1 MNDAPQ
7 TNEAQVQK
15 PDLKTLV
22 EAFILVS
29 DGPVSF
35 ETLAQA
41 MEQDVV
47 TIDFVVAELEG
58 DYATRGIRL
67 QKMRD
72 RVQFV
77 SAPEVSEYVQK
88 YLGLDTAPRLSPA
101 GLETLAI
108 IAYRQPIT
116 RPQIEAI
123 RGVNCDG
130 VVHTLLARN
139 LVEPVGELDTV
150 GHPTLY
156 GTTFDFL
163 QYFGLTSLEQ
173 LPPLPDNMMPVL
185 PVILGNDELDSES
198 EADQTGA
205 ESKERDAQ
213 VIDATETVL
222 QQSESTD
229 GPDTAQD
236 AVTNLTVSN
245 ATVVEDVDSTP
256 HTNGTNENAATVD
269 SNAAIMPEIE
279 TDENTI

>member
-1 MNDAPQ
+1 MNEFSGIETQSSQP
-7 TNEAQVQK
+7 E
-15 PDLKTLV
+15 LKTLV

-41 MEQDVV
+41 LAQDVT
-47 TIDFVVAELEG
+47 TIDFVVAELENE
-58 DYATRGIRL
+58 YAARGIRL

-101 GLETLAI
+101 ALETLAI

-139 LVEPVGELDTV
+139 LIEAVGELETV
-150 GHPTLY
+150 GHPTIY

-173 LPPLPDNMMPVL
+173 LPPLPDNMVPVL
-185 PVILGNDELDSES
+185 PARL
-198 EADQTGA
+198 
-205 ESKERDAQ
+205 
-213 VIDATETVL
+213 TETETETTRV
-222 QQSESTD
+222 
-229 GPDTAQD
+229 A
-236 AVTNLTVSN
+236 
-245 ATVVEDVDSTP
+245 
-256 HTNGTNENAATVD
+256 NENASVLTAGAENASD
-269 SNAAIMPEIE
+269 ADAAIVRENKADPADARAAE
-279 TDENTI
+279 TDLADADGDALTYLQALVAFPTENL

>member
-1 MNDAPQ
+1 MPMSEESQVGAAANGAP
-7 TNEAQVQK
+7 E
-15 PDLKTLV
+15 LKTLV

-41 MEQDVV
+41 LAQDVT
-47 TIDFVVAELEG
+47 TIELVAAELEN

-67 QKMRD
+67 QRMRD

-101 GLETLAI
+101 ALETLAI

-139 LVEPVGELDTV
+139 LIEAVGELETV

-173 LPPLPDNMMPVL
+173 LPPLPENMMPVL
-185 PVILGNDELDSES
+185 PSPPENQPKSE
-198 EADQTGA
+198 D
-205 ESKERDAQ
+205 
-213 VIDATETVL
+213 
-222 QQSESTD
+222 
-229 GPDTAQD
+229 
-236 AVTNLTVSN
+236 N
-245 ATVVEDVDSTP
+245 ATAIRSPDAIVETTP
-256 HTNGTNENAATVD
+256 LETTVEKD
-269 SNAAIMPEIE
+269 AK
-279 TDENTI
+279 

>member
-7 TNEAQVQK
+7 TIESQLQK
-15 PDLKTLV
+15 PELKTLV

-35 ETLAQA
+35 DTLAQA
-41 MEQDVV
+41 LEQDVV
-47 TIDFVVAELEG
+47 TIDFVIAELEG
-58 DYATRGIRL
+58 DYAARGIRL

-108 IAYRQPIT
+108 VAYRQPIT

-139 LVEPVGELDTV
+139 LVEAVGELDSV

-185 PVILGNDELDSES
+185 PVILGNGLI
-198 EADQTGA
+198 EA
-205 ESKERDAQ
+205 ERDAEPVDAALQ
-213 VIDATETVL
+213 ELAKETVSSANTTGEANAVEPVGEIVPFETIENATEDERNANV
-222 QQSESTD
+222 E
-229 GPDTAQD
+229 PETAIG
-236 AVTNLTVSN
+236 ANLV
-245 ATVVEDVDSTP
+245 
-256 HTNGTNENAATVD
+256 
-269 SNAAIMPEIE
+269 
-279 TDENTI
+279 

>member
-1 MNDAPQ
+1 MTQMTFFCVNLCDLCPKDWMTTIPDQ
-7 TNEAQVQK
+7 PDK

-29 DGPVSF
+29 DGPVSI
-35 ETLAQA
+35 EKLAQA
-41 MEQDVV
+41 LQEDAV
-47 TIDFVVAELEG
+47 TIEFVVAELEG

-77 SAPEVSEYVQK
+77 TAPQVSEYVQK

-101 GLETLAI
+101 ALETLAI

-123 RGVNCDG
+123 RGVNCDA

-139 LVEPVGELDTV
+139 LIEAVGELETV
-150 GHPTLY
+150 GHPTIY

-163 QYFGLTSLEQ
+163 QYFGLTGLDQ

-185 PVILGNDELDSES
+185 PAIENGKQV
-198 EADQTGA
+198 A
-205 ESKERDAQ
+205 E
-213 VIDATETVL
+213 
-222 QQSESTD
+222 D
-229 GPDTAQD
+229 GGQ
-236 AVTNLTVSN
+236 
-245 ATVVEDVDSTP
+245 
-256 HTNGTNENAATVD
+256 
-269 SNAAIMPEIE
+269 
-279 TDENTI
+279 

>member
-1 MNDAPQ
+1 MNELAGNETQSQ
-7 TNEAQVQK
+7 TPE
-15 PDLKTLV
+15 LKTLV

-41 MEQDVV
+41 LAQDVT
-47 TIDFVVAELEG
+47 TIELVVAELENE
-58 DYATRGIRL
+58 YATRGIRL

-101 GLETLAI
+101 ALETLAI

-130 VVHTLLARN
+130 VVHTLLARG
-139 LVEPVGELDTV
+139 LIEAVGELETV

-173 LPPLPDNMMPVL
+173 LPPLPENMMPVL
-185 PVILGNDELDSES
+185 PAILEQAES
-198 EADQTGA
+198 EPPPDEVLLVAEPIRTMPDNRASAAEERVSETHVEISDEVVIQAIRPDALDDAAPDADTR
-205 ESKERDAQ
+205 SDFYDAPQ
-213 VIDATETVL
+213 
-222 QQSESTD
+222 
-229 GPDTAQD
+229 
-236 AVTNLTVSN
+236 
-245 ATVVEDVDSTP
+245 EDY
-256 HTNGTNENAATVD
+256 
-269 SNAAIMPEIE
+269 
-279 TDENTI
+279 